1 MRWLED
7 QVASIREAATKTL
20 QKIAQVRHTPVL
32 GWWVVVLKLTVSVLG
47 ADGMEAVVQGA
58 CAARQHMPEL
68 FYLCTRQLRLGG
80 SSCWRAPGVS
90 GQHLWIESWC
100 ISPCNLLRHCAM
112 HGYDHAPLRCCP
124 SVFLQEFGPEW
135 AKEHLVPQVLGMVK
149 NPHYLY
155 RMTVLV
161 AISSLANYVSQEVF
175 VSTMLP
181 VLVQCAKDRVPN
193 VKFNVAKVRGH
204 TEVPCGALRLMPC

>member
-1 MRWLED
+1 MQQLLRAEP
-7 QVASIREAATKTL
+7 ECGL
-20 QKIAQVRHTPVL
+20 Q
-32 GWWVVVLKLTVSVLG
+32 
-47 ADGMEAVVQGA
+47 
-58 CAARQHMPEL
+58 
-68 FYLCTRQLRLGG
+68 Y
-80 SSCWRAPGVS
+80 APGCTAQQPLHPSHGAAVIV
-90 GQHLWIESWC
+90 HPRDVC
-100 ISPCNLLRHCAM
+100 PC
-112 HGYDHAPLRCCP
+112 
-124 SVFLQEFGPEW
+124 VTLQEFGPEW

-193 VKFNVAKVRGH
+193 VKFNVAKVRCH
-204 TEVPCGALRLMPC
+204 TEVACGAFGGVLHAIAEVAS

>member
-1 MRWLED
+1 M
-7 QVASIREAATKTL
+7 
-20 QKIAQVRHTPVL
+20 
-32 GWWVVVLKLTVSVLG
+32 
-47 ADGMEAVVQGA
+47 
-58 CAARQHMPEL
+58 
-68 FYLCTRQLRLGG
+68 
-80 SSCWRAPGVS
+80 
-90 GQHLWIESWC
+90 
-100 ISPCNLLRHCAM
+100 
-112 HGYDHAPLRCCP
+112 
-124 SVFLQEFGPEW
+124 
-135 AKEHLVPQVLGMVK
+135 PQVLGMVK

-204 TEVPCGALRLMPC
+204 TEVLYGALVDHVPRRQAADTCFCCHLCSTRHNTICVCAMWLCCCAGTGAGGAPC